1 MSEIGYRMEA
11 LLGFIAP
18 IFFLSMLM
26 IAISLSP
33 GYSPL
38 THTIS
43 ELAYFPAKTLFS
55 IAFITYGTLAIPF
68 AIKLEREFVDISEK
82 TRRVAIT
89 VALFSSLCI
98 SFIAVIPDENSY
110 ALFILFHGFS
120 ALIAFGGSSIYIVL
134 YCFLMYKSTKIPPA
148 EGNKFKRITKKK

>member
-1 MSEIGYRMEA
+1 MEA

-68 AIKLEREFVDISEK
+68 AIKLERENQNPPLPNLVVQK
-82 TRRVAIT
+82 QAI
-89 VALFSSLCI
+89 
-98 SFIAVIPDENSY
+98 
-110 ALFILFHGFS
+110 
-120 ALIAFGGSSIYIVL
+120 L
-134 YCFLMYKSTKIPPA
+134 YYYKA
-148 EGNKFKRITKKK
+148 EE